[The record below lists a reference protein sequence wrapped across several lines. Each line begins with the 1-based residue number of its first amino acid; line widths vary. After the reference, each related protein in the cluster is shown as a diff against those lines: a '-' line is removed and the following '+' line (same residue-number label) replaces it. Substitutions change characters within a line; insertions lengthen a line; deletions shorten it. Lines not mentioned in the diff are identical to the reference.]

1 MYCLLNGAINVRER
15 GEFFL
20 RFSFHY
26 GLEGNISGHFSQKFD
41 VFQSDFEASPY
52 KLMFLK
58 LQK

>member
-1 MYCLLNGAINVRER
+1 MLIYWPFEVLTVQL
-15 GEFFL
+15 
-20 RFSFHY
+20 HY
-26 GLEGNISGHFSQKFD
+26 VIKGNISGQISQKFD